1 MASRDGASARRGGLM
16 ARAPL
21 AAEIEALP
29 EADRLDDYPHPRET
43 RALYG
48 QEGPQSVFAEGLAGG
63 RMHHAWLLC
72 GPAGIGKATLAYQV
86 AKAALAQSDERDL
99 FGQGLAIEPD
109 CRTDRMVRALSHPS
123 LFVIRRTYDTK
134 TKRFSQFIPVDEVR
148 KLKGFLALSA
158 GEEGRRVVIVDS
170 ADELNQNAA
179 NALLKSLEEPPGRTI
194 FLLVTSAPGRLL
206 TTIRSRCRVIN
217 MPALADGDL
226 KRAAAQALTTVGKA
240 IPEAH
245 EWESLAAL
253 AGGSVGR
260 ALVLLGGG
268 GLALQARI
276 DQILGALPKLDLR
289 AVHALSDELQPLAQD
304 RKFQLFMELLQASLG
319 RLISAAATGQGAAR
333 DVELGRRLIGPE
345 RLATFAELWET
356 LARDK
361 ADTVALNLD
370 RKSLILGTFARLE
383 AASRG

>member
-1 MASRDGASARRGGLM
+1 M

-29 EADRLDDYPHPRET
+29 EADRLDDFPHPRET

-48 QEGPQSVFAEGLAGG
+48 QEGAQSVFAESLASG
-63 RMHHAWLLC
+63 RMHHAWLLA
-72 GPAGIGKATLAYQV
+72 GPSGIGKATLAYQI
-86 AKAALAQSDERDL
+86 ARAALAEADERDM
-99 FGQGLAIEPD
+99 FGQGLAIEPN
-109 CRTDRMVRALSHPS
+109 CRTDRTIRALSHPS
-123 LFVIRRTYDTK
+123 LCVIRRTYDPK

-158 GEEGRRVVIVDS
+158 GEGGRRIVIVDS

-179 NALLKSLEEPPGRTI
+179 NALLKSLEEPPGRTV
-194 FLLVTSAPGRLL
+194 FLLVTSSPGRLL
-206 TTIRSRCRVIN
+206 STIRSRCRVIS
-217 MPALADGDL
+217 MPALSDSDL
-226 KRAAAQALTTVGKA
+226 RRAASQALTTAEKS

-245 EWESLAAL
+245 EWENLIPL

-260 ALVLLGGG
+260 ALILLGGG

-276 DQILGALPKLDLR
+276 DQILGGLPKLDLR
-289 AVHALSDELQPLAQD
+289 AVHALSDELQPMAQD
-304 RKFQLFMELLQASLG
+304 RKFQLFMDLFQTSLG
-319 RLISAAATGQGAAR
+319 RLISAAATGEGVSR
-333 DVELGRRLIGPE
+333 DVELSRRLIKPE

-361 ADTVALNLD
+361 ADTVTLNLD
-370 RKSLILGTFARLE
+370 RKSLILGSFARLE

>member
-1 MASRDGASARRGGLM
+1 M
-16 ARAPL
+16 ARAPV

-29 EADRLDDYPHPRET
+29 EADRLDEYPHPRET

-48 QEGPQSVFAEGLAGG
+48 QEAAQAVFAEALASG
-63 RMHHAWLLC
+63 RMHHAWLLA

-86 AKAALAQSDERDL
+86 ARAALAQPDERDL
-99 FGQGLAIEPD
+99 FGQGLAIEPQS
-109 CRTDRMVRALSHPS
+109 RTDRQVLALSHPS
-123 LFVIRRTYDTK
+123 LLVVRRTYDPK
-134 TKRFSQFIPVDEVR
+134 TKRFSQIIPVDEVR
-148 KLKGFLALSA
+148 RLKNFLALSA

-170 ADELNQNAA
+170 ADDLNQNAA

-206 TTIRSRCRVIN
+206 ATIRSRCRVIT
-217 MPALADGDL
+217 MEPLSASDL
-226 KRAAAQALTTVGKA
+226 KRAAAQALTAVEK
-240 IPEAH
+240 PLPDDV
-245 EWESLAAL
+245 EWDKLLPL

-260 ALVLLGGG
+260 ALTLLGGG

-276 DQILGALPKLDLR
+276 DQILGGLPKLDLR
-289 AVHALSDELQPLAQD
+289 AVHGLADELQSPLQD
-304 RKFQLFMELLQASLG
+304 AKFQLFMDLLQSSLG
-319 RLISAAATGQGAAR
+319 RLISAAATGEGAAR
-333 DVELGRRLIGPE
+333 DIELGRRLTGADGGAG

-361 ADTVALNLD
+361 ADTVTLNLD
-370 RKSLILGTFARLE
+370 RKSFILGSFARLE